1 MENLFF
7 ILKLVAILYCSIVA
21 IVAMLMIGGTF
32 LTRYLVE
39 AKHGKGSYKEMVKAI
54 ARSGLKSREVLDRD
68 KDRVFQEMG
77 ASEEER
83 SNIFR
88 LTEDNIDEMF
98 DSIDERTYLI
108 VNTISNLMM
117 AIKWPSCLYTIIEYT
132 KCSIYMMVDILKS
145 KSEE

>member
-7 ILKLVAILYCSIVA
+7 ILKLVAISYCSIVA
-21 IVAMLMIGGTF
+21 IVAIIMIGGTF
-32 LTRYLVE
+32 LTRYLIE

-54 ARSGLKSREVLDRD
+54 ARSGLKSRELDKD

-83 SNIFR
+83 NNIAR

-117 AIKWPSCLYTIIEYT
+117 AIKWPSCLYTIVEYT
-132 KCSIYMMVDILKS
+132 KASIYMMMDILRS

>member
-21 IVAMLMIGGTF
+21 IVAIIMIGGTF

-68 KDRVFQEMG
+68 KERVFQEMG

-83 SNIFR
+83 GNIVR

-132 KCSIYMMVDILKS
+132 KGSIYMMVDILKS
-145 KSEE
+145 KSE

>member
-7 ILKLVAILYCSIVA
+7 ILKLVAISYCSIVA
-21 IVAMLMIGGTF
+21 IVAIIMIGGTF
-32 LTRYLVE
+32 LTRYLIE

-54 ARSGLKSREVLDRD
+54 ARSGLKSRELDKY

-83 SNIFR
+83 NNIAR

-117 AIKWPSCLYTIIEYT
+117 AIKWPSCLYTIVEYT
-132 KCSIYMMVDILKS
+132 KASIYMMMDILRS